1 MHLGRVIFKKKIK
14 KIKVIWV
21 LWKGAMAIGGGTMT
35 TMTIVAIA
43 LMNDCHNYVC
53 YL

>member
-1 MHLGRVIFKKKIK
+1 MHLGRVECFKKKEQ
-14 KIKVIWV
+14 IKVIWV
-21 LWKGAMAIGGGTMT
+21 LWKGAMAIGGGTTT
-35 TMTIVAIA
+35 TMAIVANA